1 MPRPQSKPPQPYEQ
15 FGQDFPSVIRA
26 YEALGEACHESG
38 PLDGKSRELVK
49 LGIAIGAGLES
60 ATHAHARLAR
70 EAGATVEELRQ
81 VALLA
86 TTTVGF
92 PTAMRALTWI
102 TDVSGKEAG

>member
-1 MPRPQSKPPQPYEQ
+1 MTRPQSKPPQPYEQ

-70 EAGATVEELRQ
+70 EAGATGPRQ
-81 VALLA
+81 VARCRAPALA
-86 TTTVGF
+86 PAPAPVAPDVGR
-92 PTAMRALTWI
+92 P
-102 TDVSGKEAG
+102 